1 MGASLMIS
9 ISKPPRTCLNDP
21 HGRKGASRMGFD
33 ALARNTLLRA
43 LRMRY
48 GHSTR
53 RASRLRASASETRL
67 MRIIET
73 GSFKLAFLA
82 VFLFSIPC
90 YADETRFEF
99 TGHTK
104 TRLIAQY
111 FPNDSIFH
119 DLTGSNSVDVEGD
132 LRLNLEGDRGPWSFD
147 ASYQLF
153 ALYGD
158 RVEYSRNLPPSLN
171 VIQNRFPNDT
181 RRLFDL
187 TSVISDSGKFASLH
201 RLDRLW
207 LGYANE
213 KTVVRFGRQAI
224 SWGNGLFFAPM
235 DVINPFDPTAID
247 TEYKTG
253 DDMLYAQYL
262 RDNGD
267 DFQAAIVFRRN
278 PMTGDFESDEGA
290 VSIKYHGVSGNTEY
304 DVLAALNHDDATIGI
319 GGNKSI
325 GGAVLRGDI
334 VVTDTSSDTTVQ
346 FVSNLSYSW
355 TWGGKNVSGAIEYY
369 FNGFG
374 QKDGAYD
381 PPSLAANPELL
392 DRLARGEVFSI
403 GRHYL
408 AGSLMIEISPLWL
421 VTPNVFLNVEDG
433 SALVQLVTQN
443 DLKENLA
450 FLGSLNVPI
459 GPKGTEYGGIE
470 TPVADRYFSTDLSIF
485 AQFAWYF

>member
-1 MGASLMIS
+1 MTS
-9 ISKPPRTCLNDP
+9 ISKP
-21 HGRKGASRMGFD
+21 
-33 ALARNTLLRA
+33 
-43 LRMRY
+43 
-48 GHSTR
+48 HSKT
-53 RASRLRASASETRL
+53 
-67 MRIIET
+67 
-73 GSFKLAFLA
+73 AFLA
-82 VFLFSIPC
+82 ALLISVPC
-90 YADETRFEF
+90 PAEETQIEF
-99 TGHTK
+99 DGHTK
-104 TRLIAQY
+104 TRLIAQT
-111 FPNDSIFH
+111 FPGDSIFH
-119 DLTGSNSVDVEGD
+119 DLAGSDSVDIEGD
-132 LRLNLEGDRGPWSFD
+132 LRLNLEVDQGPWSFD

-158 RVEYSRNLPPSLN
+158 RVEYSRNLPPSLGL
-171 VIQNRFPNDT
+171 VQDRFPNDA

-187 TSVISDSGKFASLH
+187 TSVLSDSGKFASLH

-235 DVINPFDPTAID
+235 DIINPFDPTAID

-253 DDMLYAQYL
+253 DDMLYAQFL

-267 DFQAAIVFRRN
+267 DVQAAVVFRRN
-278 PMTGDFESDEGA
+278 PMTGELESDEGA
-290 VSIKYHGVSGNTEY
+290 ASIKYHGVSGDTEF
-304 DVLAALNHDDATIGI
+304 DVLAAVNHDDMMIGI

-334 VVTDTSSDTTVQ
+334 VLADTSSDTTVQ
-346 FVSNLSYSW
+346 IVSNLSYSW

-369 FNGFG
+369 YNGFG

-392 DRLARGEVFSI
+392 DRLARGELFTI

-433 SALVQLVTQN
+433 SALVQFVTQN
-443 DLKENLA
+443 NLKENLA

-459 GPKGTEYGGIE
+459 GPRGTEYGGIE
-470 TPVADRYFSTDLSIF
+470 TPVADRYLSTDLSIF
-485 AQFAWYF
+485 AQLAWYF